1 MVSDVVRGR
10 QCTPSNAEL
19 HLAYA
24 ISVQLSI
31 DKWTATSERVSGYPS
46 RRAIPMVALL
56 LTLTLTA

>member
-10 QCTPSNAEL
+10 QCAPSYAKL

-24 ISVQLSI
+24 MSMQLSI
-31 DKWTATSERVSGYPS
+31 VKWTATSDRGSGYPS